1 MEPTDRKD
9 YCAMNI
15 DWKQQLSQLAGQ
27 IQTDNQQRVV
37 NPLPNLSAV
46 AEAATA
52 SPRKPM
58 LTLFYEKRRG
68 KPSTII
74 CGFEQSSAES
84 KQLASLLK
92 QRLACGGSERDGEIL
107 LQGDVRDRVRPILKA
122 EGYKVKN

>member
-1 MEPTDRKD
+1 
-9 YCAMNI
+9 MNI

-27 IQTDNQQRVV
+27 IQTDNQQRVA

-46 AEAATA
+46 AEAATVA
-52 SPRKPM
+52 PPRKPM

-74 CGFEQSSAES
+74 CGFEQSSAEL